1 MGRSGRTM
9 AGMPSRTPPR
19 LAAPLAA
26 ALACAALA
34 APPSAVA
41 DGTVVMRLSKT
52 ASKSKLAGAGVT
64 STVGLVAGTGARLV
78 RVKGDPGVAAARL
91 RRTRGV
97 QWVEPNFRLR
107 ALADARAA
115 AAPAHARAVAQT
127 PAPAP
132 TPPSATPNDPL
143 WADLYGVRRIGAP
156 AFWAGH
162 GLGAFPSSGAVAVG
176 IVDTGIDG
184 AHEDLAGRVSACGA
198 ASQGQV
204 TDGSCADGEGHGTH
218 VAGTIGA
225 IAGNAVGVAGVAFG
239 APLIVCRALDA
250 DGSGTVADIAAC
262 MRWAHVKG
270 ARVISMSLGGPQSR
284 TIAEAAKTAYARG
297 GKQGSLIVAAAGNE
311 GDTTISYPAGLAQVV
326 SVAAIGPT
334 DAVAPF
340 SNENADVELAAAG
353 IDVLSTRRGGGYAR
367 ESGTSMATPHVA
379 AAASLLWA
387 AHPAS
392 TAANIRSRLDA
403 AVDDAG
409 APGRDPAYGFGIVNL
424 AKAK

>member
-1 MGRSGRTM
+1 VAGRDLAFRPHDG
-9 AGMPSRTPPR
+9 GMSSRTEPHLR
-19 LAAPLAA
+19 APSGALLC
-26 ALACAALA
+26 ALACAVLAL
-34 APPSAVA
+34 PPAAVA
-41 DGTVVMRLSKT
+41 DGTVVTRLTKT
-52 ASKSKLAGAGVT
+52 ASKSKLAAAGVT

-78 RVKGDPGVAAARL
+78 RVKGDPVVAAARL

-97 QWVEPNFRLR
+97 QWAEPNFKLH

-115 AAPAHARAVAQT
+115 ASAPS
-127 PAPAP
+127 PAM
-132 TPPSATPNDPL
+132 PNDPL
-143 WADLYGVRRIGAP
+143 WGDLYGVRRIGAP
-156 AFWAGH
+156 PFWSAH
-162 GLGAFPSSGAVAVG
+162 GLGGFPQSGGVAVG
-176 IVDTGIDG
+176 IVDTGIDA
-184 AHEDLAGRVSACGA
+184 AHEDLSGRVRACGA

-204 TDGSCADGEGHGTH
+204 TDGDCSDGEGHGTH

-225 IAGNAVGVAGVAFG
+225 IAGNGLGVAGVAFG
-239 APLIVCRALDA
+239 APLIVCRALDS

-270 ARVISMSLGGPQSR
+270 AKVISMSLGGPSSQ

-297 GKQGSLIVAAAGNE
+297 GKQGSLIVAAAGND

-340 SNENADVELAAAG
+340 SNANADVELAAAG
-353 IDVLSTRRGGGYAR
+353 VDVLSTRRGGGYVR

-403 AVDDAG
+403 AVDDLG
-409 APGRDPAYGFGIVNL
+409 APGRDPAYGFGVVNL

>member
-1 MGRSGRTM
+1 MSS
-9 AGMPSRTPPR
+9 PSARHLT
-19 LAAPLAA
+19 APLGAIAA
-26 ALACAALA
+26 VVACAALS
-34 APPSAVA
+34 PPPAAVA
-41 DGTVVMRLSKT
+41 DGTVVARLTKS
-52 ASKSKLAGAGVT
+52 ASKSKLAAAGVT

-78 RVKGDPGVAAARL
+78 RVKGDPVTAAARL

-97 QWVEPNFRLR
+97 RWAEPNFKLR
-107 ALADARAA
+107 ALADA
-115 AAPAHARAVAQT
+115 
-127 PAPAP
+127 
-132 TPPSATPNDPL
+132 TPNDAL
-143 WADLYGVRRIGAP
+143 WGDLYGVRRIGAP
-156 AFWAGH
+156 SFWSAH
-162 GLGAFPSSGAVAVG
+162 GLGGFPRSGAVAVG
-176 IVDTGIDG
+176 IVDTGIDAG
-184 AHEDLAGRVSACGA
+184 HEDLTGRVGACGA

-204 TDGSCADGEGHGTH
+204 VDGDCSDGEGHGTH

-225 IAGNAVGVAGVAFG
+225 IAGNGVGVAGVAFG
-239 APLIVCRALDA
+239 APLIVCRALGA

-270 ARVISMSLGGPQSR
+270 ARVISMSLGGPDSR

-297 GKQGSLIVAAAGNE
+297 AKSGSLIVAAAGND

-340 SNENADVELAAAG
+340 SNANADVELAAAG
-353 IDVLSTRRGGGYAR
+353 VDVLSTRRGGGYVR

-403 AVDDAG
+403 AVDDLG
-409 APGRDPAYGFGIVNL
+409 AAGRDPAYGFGVVNL

>member
-1 MGRSGRTM
+1 M
-9 AGMPSRTPPR
+9 ADMPSQPGRHPTAT
-19 LAAPLAA
+19 LGAIAA
-26 ALACAALA
+26 AIACAALA
-34 APPSAVA
+34 LPPVAVA
-41 DGTVVMRLSKT
+41 DGTVVARLTKS
-52 ASKSKLAGAGVT
+52 ASKSKLAAAGVT

-78 RVKGDPGVAAARL
+78 RVKGDPVTAAARL

-97 QWVEPNFRLR
+97 QWAEPNFKLR

-115 AAPAHARAVAQT
+115 ASA
-127 PAPAP
+127 PAPAIP
-132 TPPSATPNDPL
+132 DDPM
-143 WADLYGVRRIGAP
+143 WGDLYGVRRIGAP
-156 AFWAGH
+156 LFWSGH
-162 GLGAFPSSGAVAVG
+162 GLGGFPRSGGVAVG
-176 IVDTGIDG
+176 IVDTGID
-184 AHEDLAGRVSACGA
+184 AVHEDLSGRVSSCGA

-204 TDGSCADGEGHGTH
+204 ADGDCSDGEGHGTH

-225 IAGNAVGVAGVAFG
+225 IAGNGVGVAGVAFG
-239 APLIVCRALDA
+239 APLIVCRALGA

-262 MRWAHVKG
+262 IRWAHVKG
-270 ARVISMSLGGPQSR
+270 ARVISMSLGGPDSR

-297 GKQGSLIVAAAGNE
+297 GKAGSLIVAAAGND

-326 SVAAIGPT
+326 SVAAIGPA

-340 SNENADVELAAAG
+340 SNANADVEVAAAG
-353 IDVLSTRRGGGYAR
+353 VDVLSTRRGGGYVR

-403 AVDDAG
+403 AVDDLG
-409 APGRDPAYGFGIVNL
+409 APGRDPAYGFGVVNL